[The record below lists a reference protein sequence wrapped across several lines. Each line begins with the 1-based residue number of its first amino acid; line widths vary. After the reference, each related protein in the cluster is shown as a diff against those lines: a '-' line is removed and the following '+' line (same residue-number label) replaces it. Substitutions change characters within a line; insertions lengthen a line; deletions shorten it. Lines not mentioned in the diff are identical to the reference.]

1 MSQPI
6 LHAAFA
12 AALVFTASSALAQ
25 ATPKPPADKAPATTG
40 ASDKPHATIESFHA
54 QCIGCHG
61 IPGYKT
67 AYPLVYHVPM
77 IAGQQPGYIVA
88 ALKAYKSGE
97 RSHPSMRGIAASLSE
112 EQMQK
117 LAEYYGAPAK

>member
-1 MSQPI
+1 MSQPF
-6 LHAAFA
+6 LHAAIA
-12 AALVFTASSALAQ
+12 AALVLAASSALAQ

-67 AYPLVYHVPM
+67 AYPVVYHVPM

-97 RSHPSMRGIAASLSE
+97 RSHPSMRGIAASLNE

>member
-1 MSQPI
+1 MTHLPVS
-6 LHAAFA
+6 LVLA
-12 AALVFTASSALAQ
+12 AAVALFSAGAFAQ
-25 ATPKPPADKAPATTG
+25 ATPKPPADKAPDATGT
-40 ASDKPHATIESFHA
+40 SDKPHATIESFHA

-67 AYPLVYHVPM
+67 AYPLVYHVPK
-77 IAGQQPGYIVA
+77 IAGQQPGYIIA

-97 RSHPSMRGIAASLSE
+97 RSHPSMRGIAASLTE

-117 LAEYYGAPAK
+117 LAEYYGQPAK